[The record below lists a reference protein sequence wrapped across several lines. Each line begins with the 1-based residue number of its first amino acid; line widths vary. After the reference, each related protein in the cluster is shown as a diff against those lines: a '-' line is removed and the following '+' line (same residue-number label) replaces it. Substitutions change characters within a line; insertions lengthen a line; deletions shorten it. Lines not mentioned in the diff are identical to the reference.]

1 MKELSPGVWQLKGKL
16 PLPNSINTY
25 LVDDVL
31 FDAGAK
37 FDTGPILK
45 QLAGRKLSAHA
56 ITHAHPDHQG
66 ASKAVKEKFGVPV
79 WIGENDV
86 AKAEDPQLIK
96 EEQPSNT
103 LNNIFFKSMAG
114 PAVTVDRA
122 LKEGDDVTGF
132 TVLDT
137 PGHSKGHVSF
147 WRESDG
153 VLILG
158 DVLNNM
164 DIYTGIPGLKQ
175 PKKAVTPDPE
185 TNRTSIRKLGE
196 LDPKLV
202 LFGHGAPLRDTEK
215 FKRFCASV

>member
-1 MKELSPGVWQLKGKL
+1 MKELAPGVWQLKGKL
-16 PLPNSINTY
+16 PMPNAINTY

-31 FDAGAK
+31 FDGGAR
-37 FDTGPILK
+37 FDTDKILG
-45 QLAGRKLSAHA
+45 QLAGRELSAHA
-56 ITHAHPDHQG
+56 ITHGHPDHQG

-79 WIGENDV
+79 WVGENDA
-86 AKAEDPQLIK
+86 AKVENPPLIK
-96 EEQPSNT
+96 EEQPSNL
-103 LNNIFFKSMAG
+103 LNSIFFKQMAG
-114 PAVTVDRA
+114 PPVEVDRA
-122 LKEGDDVTGF
+122 LKEGDDVSGF

-158 DVLNNM
+158 DVLNAM
-164 DIYTGIPGLKQ
+164 DIYTGIPGLKE

-185 TNRTSIRKLGE
+185 TNRKSIRRLGE